1 MKRLFDAI
9 LVPIAVLIGSFIFS
23 FFSLF
28 SLLDIFY
35 HLGVIS
41 ILFLFVSTVL
51 CSIIF
56 SVISFTLFLI
66 FRHNKKFIQWYQAH
80 KYSIVIWL
88 FLVFFILL
96 SLSSQVSYSLEQMRE
111 LLSLEW
117 SIFGLSITLL
127 LVWQVLINNHL
138 RKALLS
144 PKRELNN
151 FERCSYIKYKT
162 LFHDYTNYKYSP
174 LILLSVNILLL
185 IFSSLLLYPR
195 SNELTLLAHNVTMIC
210 LSISLFSF
218 FLLSVDLIRFVHYE
232 RKEILSQVEVSKEE
246 LDFRD
251 RIQERE
257 KKVTSIISE
266 IDELDALT
274 QEQKDSIKQNLMESI
289 FNSENEKNINEGD
302 LDS

>member
-1 MKRLFDAI
+1 
-9 LVPIAVLIGSFIFS
+9 
-23 FFSLF
+23 
-28 SLLDIFY
+28 
-35 HLGVIS
+35 
-41 ILFLFVSTVL
+41 
-51 CSIIF
+51 
-56 SVISFTLFLI
+56 
-66 FRHNKKFIQWYQAH
+66 
-80 KYSIVIWL
+80 L

-162 LFHDYTNYKYSP
+162 LFHDYTNFKYSP